1 MKTLMKR
8 DLACQLR
15 ELIAAL
21 DRRVP
26 RTSHASELTIARE
39 AAALRA
45 AALDRLGEVS
55 ERPGTV
61 AGETAEDC
69 NK

>member
-1 MKTLMKR
+1 MTLMTR
-8 DLACQLR
+8 NLARQLR

-26 RTSHASELTIARE
+26 RTTHAGELTIARE
-39 AAALRA
+39 AAALRE
-45 AALDRLGEVS
+45 AALDRLKQVS

-61 AGETAEDC
+61 AGDMAND
-69 NK
+69 